1 MILSLNCTCNSGFF
15 KIIGMDKFV
24 FKFDGGSSQTK
35 LQQLIH
41 AVTEAIHLGILK
53 EGDFLPSVNQMN
65 RESGISR
72 DTIFKAY
79 SILKRRSV
87 ISSTPTKGYFV
98 SSEAYKVFILLDD
111 FSAFKEQLYRSIRSE
126 LPDNYSVDLLFH
138 HYNPEV
144 FNQLILN
151 SIGRYSMYVVMNI
164 DNKKM
169 EDVLKKIDPKK
180 LLILDM
186 GHDPRSEVSSLTQ
199 DFNNAVYQCLENG
212 INLIRKYQE
221 LILIFPK
228 DTPHP
233 SETIS
238 AFNRFCSDHKI
249 KQNILENIDD
259 REVQPG
265 QAYLVIKDSDLVKIV
280 KDCKKN
286 NYQIGNDVG
295 IISYNDTP
303 MKEIVGSGITVI
315 STDFVKMGKDC
326 ANFIINKEHI
336 NEVIPTQL
344 IIRNSL

>member
-1 MILSLNCTCNSGFF
+1 ME
-15 KIIGMDKFV
+15 KFA
-24 FKFDGGSSQTK
+24 FKFDESSSQTK

-53 EGDFLPSVNQMN
+53 DGDFLPSVNQLN
-65 RESGISR
+65 RDSGISR

-79 SILKRRSV
+79 SILKQRSI

-111 FSAFKEQLYRSIRSE
+111 FSAFKEQLYKSIRSS
-126 LPDNYSVDLLFH
+126 LPDTYTVDLLFH
-138 HYNPEV
+138 HYNQEV

-164 DNKKM
+164 DNKKV
-169 EDVLKKIDPKK
+169 EDVLRKIDQKK

-186 GHDPRSEVSSLTQ
+186 GYDPNSLIASLTQ
-199 DFNNAVYQCLENG
+199 NFNEAVYRCLNSGVE
-212 INLIRKYQE
+212 LIRKYE
-221 LILIFPK
+221 EFILIFPQN
-228 DTPHP
+228 TPHP
-233 SETIS
+233 AETIS
-238 AFNRFCSDHKI
+238 AFDQFCTDQQI
-249 KQNILENIDD
+249 KHNILENIDD

-265 QAYLVIKDSDLVKIV
+265 QVYLVIKDSDLVKIV

-286 NYQIGNDVG
+286 NYRIGKDVG

-315 STDFVKMGKDC
+315 STDFVRMGKEC
-326 ANFIINKEHI
+326 ANFILNKEFV
-336 NEVIPTQL
+336 NEVIPSQL
-344 IIRNSL
+344 IIRSSL

>member
-1 MILSLNCTCNSGFF
+1 
-15 KIIGMDKFV
+15 MDKFV

-79 SILKRRSV
+79 SILKQRSV

-111 FSAFKEQLYRSIRSE
+111 FSAFKEQLYRAIRSE

-138 HYNPEV
+138 HYNPEI

-186 GHDPRSEVSSLTQ
+186 GHDPRNEVSSLTQ

-221 LILIFPK
+221 FVLIFPK

-238 AFNRFCSDHKI
+238 AFKRFCSDHNI
-249 KQNILENIDD
+249 KQNILENIDN